1 MKLRNGVKSAIAM
14 KNTEENMQQCF
25 EQPTDI
31 LASAALCPMPDCGA
45 MVFSYEPGDNV
56 FRGSGRRR
64 SDWEFICPECG
75 VEFTASSHGLVFQS
89 VPRDW
94 LLSDICHA

>member
-1 MKLRNGVKSAIAM
+1 MEKQIETTQKRFG
-14 KNTEENMQQCF
+14 
-25 EQPTDI
+25 QPAEI
-31 LASAALCPMPDCGA
+31 LASAAICPMPDCGA
-45 MVFSYEPGDNV
+45 MVFSYEPGENV
-56 FRGSGRRR
+56 FRVTGKRR

-75 VEFTASSHGLVFQS
+75 AEFTASSHGLVFQS